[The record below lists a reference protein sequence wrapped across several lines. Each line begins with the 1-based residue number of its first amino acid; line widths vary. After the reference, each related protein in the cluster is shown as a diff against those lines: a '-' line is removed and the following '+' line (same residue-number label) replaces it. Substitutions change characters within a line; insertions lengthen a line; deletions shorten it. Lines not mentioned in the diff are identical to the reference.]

1 MPDVRL
7 RTPKRPASSH
17 GPARAKHAPSV
28 AVAGVDS
35 LRVDA
40 KQTGNLL
47 DDHVENQRRELLL
60 ALRAGLGRAAVHDD
74 ARWLAARRH
83 LRPGQRHGIAVRARA
98 RRRNLFDGELHP
110 RKLLFPA
117 GFEPV
122 HGIEHELVE
131 MLRAGPRQRYVGRC
145 QRTPQAAPM
154 PVPTRDARH
163 ALPAARIGCLH
174 NAEVIPCD
182 APAVIREGAGRA
194 GGCGTSG

>member
-7 RTPKRPASSH
+7 RTPERPASSH
-17 GPARAKHAPSV
+17 GPARAKRALVVV

-40 KQTGNLL
+40 KQAGNLL

-98 RRRNLFDGELHP
+98 RRRNLFDGELP
-110 RKLLFPA
+110 PA
-117 GFEPV
+117 
-122 HGIEHELVE
+122 
-131 MLRAGPRQRYVGRC
+131 
-145 QRTPQAAPM
+145 
-154 PVPTRDARH
+154 
-163 ALPAARIGCLH
+163 
-174 NAEVIPCD
+174 
-182 APAVIREGAGRA
+182 
-194 GGCGTSG
+194 